1 MVRNRRG
8 PLGYENCAW
17 GTESRLWTSHH
28 WQFRACMPITPM
40 SGGLEPVCLKA
51 AEQRSHKSSSTR
63 TRQLQL
69 SVLCNQVNRGVEA
82 DKRSFQPQCL
92 HVLPS
97 CVMETPRSILGA
109 IQKGQ
114 WLTSLDLK
122 DPYFHIIIHPAN
134 GNSLRFCQ
142 NGTTWQFTVLSYGLL
157 ISPRVFTKILKP
169 VLACAKNTHLHGS
182 SYIYVTG
189 RLKESSSLNSF
200 KYRLKKSLFPTR
212 SKTHDNDTALP
223 L

>member
-1 MVRNRRG
+1 M
-8 PLGYENCAW
+8 
-17 GTESRLWTSHH
+17 
-28 WQFRACMPITPM
+28 
-40 SGGLEPVCLKA
+40 GLEPICLRA
-51 AEQRSHKSSSTR
+51 AEQRSYTPSST
-63 TRQLQL
+63 
-69 SVLCNQVNRGVEA
+69 
-82 DKRSFQPQCL
+82 
-92 HVLPS
+92 
-97 CVMETPRSILGA
+97 
-109 IQKGQ
+109 
-114 WLTSLDLK
+114 LTSSLFLATK
-122 DPYFHIIIHPAN
+122 STGEWKPIKYLSNLNAIMYCPAALWKHLHPAN
-134 GNSLRFCQ
+134 RNSLRFCQ

-212 SKTHDNDTALP
+212 SKTHDNDRVLP